1 MHKIEFKKEP
11 LNTFL
16 EKNKLKLMYS
26 LNTIHMDKIFRFSQ
40 QSMNCSISDI
50 TLEKSIGS
58 VNSDAGFERFED
70 AYFAA
75 LNYFYKKNNN
85 VLDNL
90 KKEKNIST
98 KQDQLSDF
106 SKGQYVIGSSY
117 DSIENKIKNC
127 VNSINLIKKYLN
139 SPAPQENNF
148 SGTIL
153 NLINSNGIVHYHT
166 IIPNDHKV
174 YLINDFDFNRDD
186 FLDIRCVPI
195 IKTEYYIY
203 NQTVTSPLSP
213 LFYRKRT
220 DNLFFNSTYFIDDL
234 NYFILNGNNLINFEE
249 GFFISNSNLRCF
261 IDLESA
267 QKHRELI
274 LNKIKSKIL

>member
-1 MHKIEFKKEP
+1 MHKIEFKKET

-26 LNTIHMDKIFRFSQ
+26 LNTIHMDKNFRFSK
-40 QSMNCSISDI
+40 QSFNYSISDI

-58 VNSDAGFERFED
+58 VTSDAGFERFED

-75 LNYFYKKNNN
+75 LNYFYKLFNN
-85 VLDNL
+85 LFDDL

-98 KQDQLSDF
+98 
-106 SKGQYVIGSSY
+106 GQYVIGSSY
-117 DSIENKIKNC
+117 NSIENRIKHC
-127 VNSINLIKKYLN
+127 INSINLIKKYLN

-153 NLINSNGIVHYHT
+153 NLINLNGIVHYHT
-166 IIPNDHKV
+166 IIPNEHKV

-195 IKTEYYIY
+195 IKKEYYIY
-203 NQTVTSPLSP
+203 NQTVESPLSP
-213 LFYRKRT
+213 LFSRKRT

-234 NYFILNGNNLINFEE
+234 NYFILNGNHLIKFEE
-249 GFFISNSNLRCF
+249 GFFINNRNLRCF
-261 IDLESA
+261 IDFESA

-274 LNKIKSKIL
+274 LNKIKLKIL